1 MCDSAACCPL
11 ALDVPL
17 PFTRRNFLLF
27 AQHWPQDPTGGQYTI
42 DVFSFSLPH
51 SDCVK
56 PTIEDNRQRLSY
68 CECFRCF
75 KMFHPT
81 KNITAS
87 CVAPACLRATEIQHV
102 FSCRFKNRQALVT
115 LYLNRL
121 LESFCCFD
129 HIFSTA
135 SL

>member
-42 DVFSFSLPH
+42 DVFSFSLLLPSSFLLCVAVAVVTKAIVKI
-51 SDCVK
+51 SDALK
-56 PTIEDNRQRLSY
+56 
-68 CECFRCF
+68 CF
-75 KMFHPT
+75 T

-87 CVAPACLRATEIQHV
+87 CDAL
-102 FSCRFKNRQALVT
+102 ALVMLVCFT
-115 LYLNRL
+115 QDVKEKYFSASTQAEFTDIMLLY
-121 LESFCCFD
+121 
-129 HIFSTA
+129 
-135 SL
+135 